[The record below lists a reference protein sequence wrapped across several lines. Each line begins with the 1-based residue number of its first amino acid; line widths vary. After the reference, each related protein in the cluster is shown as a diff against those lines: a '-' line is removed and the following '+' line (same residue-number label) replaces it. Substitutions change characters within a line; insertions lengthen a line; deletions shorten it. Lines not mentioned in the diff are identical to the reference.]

1 MVTGKTKCI
10 GILGWPVEHS
20 MSPSMQNAAFAAS
33 SLDYTY
39 IPLPAHP
46 NQLAV
51 AIEGLKALGFVG
63 ANVTIP
69 HKIAVIPYMDVLD
82 KSAEMV
88 GAVNTIVIKENKLYG
103 YNTDAIG
110 FIQPLIKKGKPL
122 SERKV
127 VLLGAGG
134 AARAVVWGL
143 IEQGV
148 AEINIGVRSLEKA
161 QELIDTFSSLVT
173 IKAHSWPSAEFNT
186 KLRHC
191 DILVNSTPIGMYPHI
206 EDEPPIDWSL
216 LKRGI
221 TVYDLIY
228 TPAKTRFLQQ
238 AEALG
243 HLIIN
248 GSEMLVEQG
257 AAAFTLWTGLP
268 APIDTMY
275 LALEKIQKSKS
286 L

>member
-1 MVTGKTKCI
+1 MVTGKTKCV

-46 NQLAV
+46 DQLAA

-69 HKIAVIPYMDVLD
+69 HKIAVIPFIDVLD

-88 GAVNTIVIKENKLYG
+88 GAVNTILIKDNKLYG

-110 FIQPLIKKGKPL
+110 FIQPLLKKGSLL
-122 SERKV
+122 SEKKI

-148 AEINIGVRSLEKA
+148 SEFAIGVRNPEKA
-161 QELIDTFSSLVT
+161 RELVDVFSSLVA
-173 IKAHSWPSAEFNT
+173 IKAYSWSSVEFNNEL
-186 KLRHC
+186 KNC
-191 DILVNSTPIGMYPHI
+191 DVLVNSTPIGMYPHI
-206 EDEPPIDWSL
+206 EDEPQINWSL

-221 TVYDLIY
+221 IVYDLIY
-228 TPAKTRFLQQ
+228 TPEKTRFLQQ

-248 GSEMLVEQG
+248 GSGMLVEQG
-257 AAAFTLWTGLP
+257 AAAFSLWTGLP
-268 APIDTMY
+268 APIDVMY
-275 LALEKIQKSKS
+275 AELIKQKSKS

>member
-1 MVTGKTKCI
+1 MVTGKTKCV

-20 MSPSMQNAAFAAS
+20 MSPLMQNAAFAAS

-39 IPLPAHP
+39 IPLPVHP
-46 NQLAV
+46 NRLAV

-63 ANVTIP
+63 VNVTIP
-69 HKIAVIPYMDVLD
+69 HKVAVIPYIDVLD

-88 GAVNTIVIKENKLYG
+88 GAVNTILIKDNKLYG

-110 FIQPLIKKGKPL
+110 FIQPLLKKGNLL
-122 SERKV
+122 SEKKA

-148 AEINIGVRSLEKA
+148 SEIAIGVRNPEKA
-161 QELIDTFSSLVT
+161 RELVDVFSSLVA
-173 IKAHSWPSAEFNT
+173 IKAYSWPSTEFNVQ
-186 KLRHC
+186 LHHC
-191 DILVNSTPIGMYPHI
+191 DILVNSTPIGMYPNIEEEPHI
-206 EDEPPIDWSL
+206 EWSL
-216 LKRGI
+216 LKSGI
-221 TVYDLIY
+221 PVYDLIY
-228 TPAKTRFLQQ
+228 TPEKTKFLKK
-238 AEALG
+238 AETLG
-243 HLIIN
+243 HIIIN
-248 GSEMLVEQG
+248 GSGMLVEQG

-275 LALEKIQKSKS
+275 HTLENTKK
-286 L
+286 